1 MRSTVVSAKTVEECV
16 NKALD
21 KLQANR
27 NEVNI
32 EVINEAKQGFLG
44 LFGAKDA
51 VVRVSLKDDVKEK
64 GTGDFVKNILNS
76 DSNSVETE
84 QKEDTKVIKD
94 KKIVEEVEETKSTED
109 DKEEI
114 VEKSVKPEK
123 PAKPVE
129 PVEPTKPV
137 KPAKPVEA
145 EEVPVEAEEVK
156 ETEEVVKSEETEE
169 QQDTEPDVTIDR
181 NDELFITSKNFLKQ
195 MIEDMGIDCDIESRT
210 EGNMI
215 KFNIMCSEESDIGII
230 IGKRG
235 ETLDSLQYIV
245 NLVTNRNSDTYIR
258 VILDCNQYRSKR
270 ERSLQK
276 LARRLADKAV
286 QTGRDIKLE
295 PMNPYER
302 RIIHTYLQNDEK
314 VNTFSQGN
322 EPNRRV
328 IIKRK

>member
-1 MRSTVVSAKTVEECV
+1 MRSTVISAKTVEECV

-32 EVINEAKQGFLG
+32 EVIDEPKQGFLG

-64 GTGDFVKNILNS
+64 GTDDFVKNILNS

-84 QKEDTKVIKD
+84 QKEDTKVIED
-94 KKIVEEVEETKSTED
+94 KKIVEEVKTEPTED

-129 PVEPTKPV
+129 
-137 KPAKPVEA
+137 
-145 EEVPVEAEEVK
+145 AEEVK
-156 ETEEVVKSEETEE
+156 ETEEAVKSEETEE
-169 QQDTEPDVTIDR
+169 EQDTEPDVTIDR

>member
-1 MRSTVVSAKTVEECV
+1 MRSTVISAKTVEECV

-32 EVINEAKQGFLG
+32 EVIDEPKQGFLG

-64 GTGDFVKNILNS
+64 GTDDFVKNILNS

-84 QKEDTKVIKD
+84 QKEDTKVVED
-94 KKIVEEVEETKSTED
+94 KKVVEEVEETESTED
-109 DKEEI
+109 DNDEI
-114 VEKSVKPEK
+114 VETEET
-123 PAKPVE
+123 VE
-129 PVEPTKPV
+129 TVETV
-137 KPAKPVEA
+137 ETEDVAESETSEQEA
-145 EEVPVEAEEVK
+145 E
-156 ETEEVVKSEETEE
+156 SEES
-169 QQDTEPDVTIDR
+169 DVTIDR

-215 KFNIMCSEESDIGII
+215 KFNILCSQESDIGII

-245 NLVTNRNSDTYIR
+245 NLVTNRNADTYIR

-276 LARRLADKAV
+276 LARRLADKAI

-302 RIIHTYLQNDEK
+302 RIIHTYLQNDEN

>member
-21 KLQANR
+21 KLQANK

-84 QKEDTKVIKD
+84 QKEDTKVIED

-123 PAKPVE
+123 PVE
-129 PVEPTKPV
+129 
-137 KPAKPVEA
+137 PAKPVEA
-145 EEVPVEAEEVK
+145 EEA
-156 ETEEVVKSEETEE
+156 VKSEETEE
-169 QQDTEPDVTIDR
+169 EQDTEPDVTIDR

-215 KFNIMCSEESDIGII
+215 KFNILCSEESDIGII

-245 NLVTNRNSDTYIR
+245 NLVTNRNADTYIR

>member
-1 MRSTVVSAKTVEECV
+1 M
-16 NKALD
+16 
-21 KLQANR
+21 
-27 NEVNI
+27 
-32 EVINEAKQGFLG
+32 
-44 LFGAKDA
+44 
-51 VVRVSLKDDVKEK
+51 LKKRER
-64 GTGDFVKNILNS
+64 TIS
-76 DSNSVETE
+76 WRP
-84 QKEDTKVIKD
+84 
-94 KKIVEEVEETKSTED
+94 TED

-114 VEKSVKPEK
+114 VE
-123 PAKPVE
+123 E
-129 PVEPTKPV
+129 PVET
-137 KPAKPVEA
+137 AK
-145 EEVPVEAEEVK
+145 PVEAEEVK
-156 ETEEVVKSEETEE
+156 ETEESVKSEETEE
-169 QQDTEPDVTIDR
+169 EQDTEPDVTIDR

>member
-1 MRSTVVSAKTVEECV
+1 MRSTVISAKTVEECV

-64 GTGDFVKNILNS
+64 GTDDFVKNILNS

-84 QKEDTKVIKD
+84 QKEDTKVIED

-109 DKEEI
+109 DNEEI
-114 VEKSVKPEK
+114 VEESVET
-123 PAKPVE
+123 VE
-129 PVEPTKPV
+129 SEEVTEV
-137 KPAKPVEA
+137 KDA
-145 EEVPVEAEEVK
+145 EEA
-156 ETEEVVKSEETEE
+156 VKSEETEE
-169 QQDTEPDVTIDR
+169 EQEAEPDVTIDR

-245 NLVTNRNSDTYIR
+245 NLVTNRNADTYIR

-302 RIIHTYLQNDEK
+302 RIIHTYLQNDEN

>member
-1 MRSTVVSAKTVEECV
+1 MRSTVISAKTVEECV

-64 GTGDFVKNILNS
+64 GTDDFVKNILNS

-114 VEKSVKPEK
+114 VEKSVKP
-123 PAKPVE
+123 
-129 PVEPTKPV
+129 
-137 KPAKPVEA
+137 
-145 EEVPVEAEEVK
+145 VEAEEVK
-156 ETEEVVKSEETEE
+156 ETEEAVKSEETEE
-169 QQDTEPDVTIDR
+169 EQDNEPDVTIDR

-245 NLVTNRNSDTYIR
+245 NLVTNRNADTYIR

-276 LARRLADKAV
+276 LARRLADKAI

>member
-1 MRSTVVSAKTVEECV
+1 MRSTVISAKTVEECV

-21 KLQANR
+21 KLQANQ

-64 GTGDFVKNILNS
+64 GTDDFVKNILNS

-84 QKEDTKVIKD
+84 QKEDTKVIED

-129 PVEPTKPV
+129 PTKPV
-137 KPAKPVEA
+137 EPAKPVEA
-145 EEVPVEAEEVK
+145 EEAK
-156 ETEEVVKSEETEE
+156 ETEEAVKSEETEE
-169 QQDTEPDVTIDR
+169 EQEAESDVTIDR

>member
-1 MRSTVVSAKTVEECV
+1 MRSTVISAKTVEECV

-84 QKEDTKVIKD
+84 QKEDTKVVED
-94 KKIVEEVEETKSTED
+94 KKVVEEVKTEPTEAD
-109 DKEEI
+109 NEEI
-114 VEKSVKPEK
+114 VEESVET
-123 PAKPVE
+123 VE
-129 PVEPTKPV
+129 SEEVTEV
-137 KPAKPVEA
+137 AEA
-145 EEVPVEAEEVK
+145 EES
-156 ETEEVVKSEETEE
+156 VKSEETEE
-169 QQDTEPDVTIDR
+169 EQDTEPDVTIDR

>member
-1 MRSTVVSAKTVEECV
+1 MRSTVISAKTVEECV

-64 GTGDFVKNILNS
+64 GTDDFVKNILNS

-84 QKEDTKVIKD
+84 QKEDTKVIED

-114 VEKSVKPEK
+114 VEKSVKP
-123 PAKPVE
+123 
-129 PVEPTKPV
+129 VEPTKPV
-137 KPAKPVEA
+137 EPEK
-145 EEVPVEAEEVK
+145 PVEAEEVK
-156 ETEEVVKSEETEE
+156 ETEEAVKSEETEE
-169 QQDTEPDVTIDR
+169 EQEAESDVTIDR

-245 NLVTNRNSDTYIR
+245 NLVTNRNADTYIR

-276 LARRLADKAV
+276 LARRLADKAI

-302 RIIHTYLQNDEK
+302 RIIHTYLQNDEN

>member
-84 QKEDTKVIKD
+84 QKEDTKVIED
-94 KKIVEEVEETKSTED
+94 KKIVEEVEKTEPTEAD
-109 DKEEI
+109 NEEI
-114 VEKSVKPEK
+114 VEES
-123 PAKPVE
+123 
-129 PVEPTKPV
+129 V
-137 KPAKPVEA
+137 KPAKPVET
-145 EEVPVEAEEVK
+145 EEAK
-156 ETEEVVKSEETEE
+156 ETEEAVKSEETEE
-169 QQDTEPDVTIDR
+169 EQDTEPDVTIDR

>member
-84 QKEDTKVIKD
+84 QKEDTKVIED
-94 KKIVEEVEETKSTED
+94 KKIVEEVEETTFTED

-114 VEKSVKPEK
+114 VEKSVKP
-123 PAKPVE
+123 
-129 PVEPTKPV
+129 
-137 KPAKPVEA
+137 AKPVEA
-145 EEVPVEAEEVK
+145 EEAKDAEEA
-156 ETEEVVKSEETEE
+156 VKSEETEE
-169 QQDTEPDVTIDR
+169 EQDTEPDVTIDR

>member
-84 QKEDTKVIKD
+84 QKEDTKVIED
-94 KKIVEEVEETKSTED
+94 KKIVEEVEKTEPTEAD
-109 DKEEI
+109 NEEI
-114 VEKSVKPEK
+114 VEESVE
-123 PAKPVE
+123 
-129 PVEPTKPV
+129 
-137 KPAKPVEA
+137 PAKPVEA
-145 EEVPVEAEEVK
+145 EEVV
-156 ETEEVVKSEETEE
+156 ETEEAVKSEETEE
-169 QQDTEPDVTIDR
+169 EQEAESDVTIDR

-245 NLVTNRNSDTYIR
+245 NLVTNRNADTYIR

>member
-1 MRSTVVSAKTVEECV
+1 MRSTVISAKTVEECV

-84 QKEDTKVIKD
+84 QKEDTKVIED

-114 VEKSVKPEK
+114 VEKSVKP
-123 PAKPVE
+123 AKPVE
-129 PVEPTKPV
+129 PVEP
-137 KPAKPVEA
+137 AK
-145 EEVPVEAEEVK
+145 PVEAEEVK
-156 ETEEVVKSEETEE
+156 ETEEAVKSEETEE
-169 QQDTEPDVTIDR
+169 EQESESDVTIDR

>member
-1 MRSTVVSAKTVEECV
+1 MRSTVISAKTVEECV

-64 GTGDFVKNILNS
+64 GTDDFVKNILNS

-84 QKEDTKVIKD
+84 QKEDTKVIED
-94 KKIVEEVEETKSTED
+94 KKVVEEVEKTKPTETD
-109 DKEEI
+109 NEEI
-114 VEKSVKPEK
+114 VKESVEPEK
-123 PAKPVE
+123 TVE
-129 PVEPTKPV
+129 SEEVT
-137 KPAKPVEA
+137 EA
-145 EEVPVEAEEVK
+145 EES
-156 ETEEVVKSEETEE
+156 VKSEETEE
-169 QQDTEPDVTIDR
+169 EQEAEPDVTIDR

>member
-1 MRSTVVSAKTVEECV
+1 MRSTVISAKTVEECV
-16 NKALD
+16 DKALD

-84 QKEDTKVIKD
+84 KKEDTKVIKD

-114 VEKSVKPEK
+114 VEKSVKPVE
-123 PAKPVE
+123 PAK
-129 PVEPTKPV
+129 
-137 KPAKPVEA
+137 
-145 EEVPVEAEEVK
+145 PVEAEEVK
-156 ETEEVVKSEETEE
+156 ETEEAVKSEETEE
-169 QQDTEPDVTIDR
+169 EQEAESDVTIDR

>member
-84 QKEDTKVIKD
+84 QKEDTKVIED

-114 VEKSVKPEK
+114 VEKSVE
-123 PAKPVE
+123 PAK

-137 KPAKPVEA
+137 EA
-145 EEVPVEAEEVK
+145 EEAEES
-156 ETEEVVKSEETEE
+156 VKSEETEE
-169 QQDTEPDVTIDR
+169 EQEAESDVTIDR
-181 NDELFITSKNFLKQ
+181 KDELFITSKNFLKQ

-245 NLVTNRNSDTYIR
+245 NLVTNRNADTYIR

-276 LARRLADKAV
+276 LARRLADKAI

>member
-1 MRSTVVSAKTVEECV
+1 MRSTVISARTVEECV

-32 EVINEAKQGFLG
+32 EVIDEPKQGFLG

-64 GTGDFVKNILNS
+64 GTDDFVKNILNS

-84 QKEDTKVIKD
+84 QKEDKKV
-94 KKIVEEVEETKSTED
+94 VEEVEETKPTQD
-109 DKEEI
+109 DNDKIVEIEETVEKEE
-114 VEKSVKPEK
+114 VTEESE
-123 PAKPVE
+123 E
-129 PVEPTKPV
+129 SEQ
-137 KPAKPVEA
+137 EA
-145 EEVPVEAEEVK
+145 EESEEISKEAE
-156 ETEEVVKSEETEE
+156 S
-169 QQDTEPDVTIDR
+169 DVTIDR
-181 NDELFITSKNFLKQ
+181 DDELFITSKNFLKQ

-215 KFNIMCSEESDIGII
+215 KFNIICSQESDIGII

-245 NLVTNRNSDTYIR
+245 NLVTNRNADTYIR
-258 VILDCNQYRSKR
+258 VVLDCNQYRSKR

>member
-1 MRSTVVSAKTVEECV
+1 MRSTVISAKTVEECV

-84 QKEDTKVIKD
+84 QKEDTKVIED

-137 KPAKPVEA
+137 EA
-145 EEVPVEAEEVK
+145 K
-156 ETEEVVKSEETEE
+156 ETEEAVKSEETEE
-169 QQDTEPDVTIDR
+169 EQDTEPDVTIDR

-245 NLVTNRNSDTYIR
+245 NLVTNRNADTYIR

>member
-64 GTGDFVKNILNS
+64 GTDDFVKNILNS

-84 QKEDTKVIKD
+84 QKEDTKVIED
-94 KKIVEEVEETKSTED
+94 KKVVEEVEETKPTEAD
-109 DKEEI
+109 NEEI
-114 VEKSVKPEK
+114 VEESVET
-123 PAKPVE
+123 VE
-129 PVEPTKPV
+129 SEEVTEV
-137 KPAKPVEA
+137 KDA
-145 EEVPVEAEEVK
+145 EES
-156 ETEEVVKSEETEE
+156 VKSEETEE
-169 QQDTEPDVTIDR
+169 EQDTEPDVTIDR

-245 NLVTNRNSDTYIR
+245 NLVTNRNADTYIR

>member
-84 QKEDTKVIKD
+84 QKEDTKVIED
-94 KKIVEEVEETKSTED
+94 KKIVEEVKTEPTED

-114 VEKSVKPEK
+114 VEK
-123 PAKPVE
+123 PA
-129 PVEPTKPV
+129 

-145 EEVPVEAEEVK
+145 EEAK

-169 QQDTEPDVTIDR
+169 EQDTEPDVTIDR

>member
-16 NKALD
+16 DKALD

-84 QKEDTKVIKD
+84 KKEDTKVIKD
-94 KKIVEEVEETKSTED
+94 KKIVEEVEETESTED

-123 PAKPVE
+123 PVE
-129 PVEPTKPV
+129 PE
-137 KPAKPVEA
+137 KPAE
-145 EEVPVEAEEVK
+145 PVEAEEVK
-156 ETEEVVKSEETEE
+156 ETEEAVKSEETEE
-169 QQDTEPDVTIDR
+169 EQDTESDVTIDR

>member
-1 MRSTVVSAKTVEECV
+1 MRSTVISAKTVEECV

-84 QKEDTKVIKD
+84 QKEDTKVIED
-94 KKIVEEVEETKSTED
+94 KKIVEEVKTEPTEAD
-109 DKEEI
+109 NEEI
-114 VEKSVKPEK
+114 VEESVET
-123 PAKPVE
+123 VE
-129 PVEPTKPV
+129 SEEVTEV
-137 KPAKPVEA
+137 KDA
-145 EEVPVEAEEVK
+145 EEA
-156 ETEEVVKSEETEE
+156 VKSEETEE
-169 QQDTEPDVTIDR
+169 EQDNEPDVTIDR

-245 NLVTNRNSDTYIR
+245 NLVTNRNADTYIR

-276 LARRLADKAV
+276 LARRLADKAI

>member
-84 QKEDTKVIKD
+84 QKEDTKVIEE
-94 KKIVEEVEETKSTED
+94 KKIVEEVEETKFTED

-114 VEKSVKPEK
+114 VEKSVKP
-123 PAKPVE
+123 
-129 PVEPTKPV
+129 
-137 KPAKPVEA
+137 AKPVEA
-145 EEVPVEAEEVK
+145 EEAK
-156 ETEEVVKSEETEE
+156 ETEEAVKSEETEE
-169 QQDTEPDVTIDR
+169 EQEAEADVTIDR

-195 MIEDMGIDCDIESRT
+195 MIEDMGINCDIESRT

>member
-1 MRSTVVSAKTVEECV
+1 MRSTVISAKTVEECV

-32 EVINEAKQGFLG
+32 EVIDEPKQGFLG

-64 GTGDFVKNILNS
+64 GTDDFVKNILNS

-84 QKEDTKVIKD
+84 QKEDTKVVED
-94 KKIVEEVEETKSTED
+94 KKVVEEVEETKSTED
-109 DKEEI
+109 DNDEI
-114 VEKSVKPEK
+114 VET
-123 PAKPVE
+123 VE
-129 PVEPTKPV
+129 I
-137 KPAKPVEA
+137 
-145 EEVPVEAEEVK
+145 EETV
-156 ETEEVVKSEETEE
+156 ETEETEDVKDAEESKQESEQEAESEES
-169 QQDTEPDVTIDR
+169 DVTIDR

-215 KFNIMCSEESDIGII
+215 KFNILCSQESDIGII

-245 NLVTNRNSDTYIR
+245 NLVTNRNADTYIR

-276 LARRLADKAV
+276 LARRLADKAI

-302 RIIHTYLQNDEK
+302 RIIHTYLQNDEN

>member
-1 MRSTVVSAKTVEECV
+1 MRSTVISAKTVEECV

-21 KLQANR
+21 KLQANK

-84 QKEDTKVIKD
+84 QKEDTKVIED
-94 KKIVEEVEETKSTED
+94 KKIVEEVEETKPTED

-114 VEKSVKPEK
+114 VEKSVKP
-123 PAKPVE
+123 
-129 PVEPTKPV
+129 
-137 KPAKPVEA
+137 AKPVEA
-145 EEVPVEAEEVK
+145 EEAK
-156 ETEEVVKSEETEE
+156 ETEEAVKSEETEE
-169 QQDTEPDVTIDR
+169 EQDTEPDVTIDR

-245 NLVTNRNSDTYIR
+245 NLVTNRNADTYIR

-302 RIIHTYLQNDEK
+302 RIIHTYLQNDEN

>member
-21 KLQANR
+21 KLQANK

-84 QKEDTKVIKD
+84 QKEDTKVIED
-94 KKIVEEVEETKSTED
+94 KKIVEEVKTEPTED

-114 VEKSVKPEK
+114 VEESVE
-123 PAKPVE
+123 PAK
-129 PVEPTKPV
+129 
-137 KPAKPVEA
+137 
-145 EEVPVEAEEVK
+145 PVEAEEVK
-156 ETEEVVKSEETEE
+156 ETEEAVKSEETEE
-169 QQDTEPDVTIDR
+169 EQEAESDVTIDR

-245 NLVTNRNSDTYIR
+245 NLVTNRNADTYIR

-276 LARRLADKAV
+276 LARRLADKAI

-302 RIIHTYLQNDEK
+302 RIIHTYLQNDEN

>member
-64 GTGDFVKNILNS
+64 GTDDFVKNILNS

-84 QKEDTKVIKD
+84 QKEDTKVVED
-94 KKIVEEVEETKSTED
+94 KKVVEEVEETKSTED

-114 VEKSVKPEK
+114 VEKSVKP
-123 PAKPVE
+123 
-129 PVEPTKPV
+129 
-137 KPAKPVEA
+137 AKPVEA
-145 EEVPVEAEEVK
+145 EEAK

-169 QQDTEPDVTIDR
+169 EQEAESDVTIDR

-245 NLVTNRNSDTYIR
+245 NLVTNRNADTYIR

>member
-64 GTGDFVKNILNS
+64 GTDDFVKNILNS

-114 VEKSVKPEK
+114 VEKSVKP
-123 PAKPVE
+123 
-129 PVEPTKPV
+129 
-137 KPAKPVEA
+137 VEA
-145 EEVPVEAEEVK
+145 EEAK

-169 QQDTEPDVTIDR
+169 EQEAESDVTIDR

>member
-84 QKEDTKVIKD
+84 QKEDTKVIED

-114 VEKSVKPEK
+114 VEKSVE
-123 PAKPVE
+123 PAK

-137 KPAKPVEA
+137 EA
-145 EEVPVEAEEVK
+145 EEAEES
-156 ETEEVVKSEETEE
+156 VKSEETEE
-169 QQDTEPDVTIDR
+169 EQEAESDVTIDR

-245 NLVTNRNSDTYIR
+245 NLVTNRNADTYIR

-276 LARRLADKAV
+276 LARRLADKAI

>member
-84 QKEDTKVIKD
+84 QKEDTKVIED
-94 KKIVEEVEETKSTED
+94 KKIVEEVEKTEPTEAD
-109 DKEEI
+109 NEEI
-114 VEKSVKPEK
+114 VEESVE
-123 PAKPVE
+123 PAKP
-129 PVEPTKPV
+129 
-137 KPAKPVEA
+137 AEA
-145 EEVPVEAEEVK
+145 
-156 ETEEVVKSEETEE
+156 EEVVKSEETEE
-169 QQDTEPDVTIDR
+169 EQDNEPDVTIDR

-215 KFNIMCSEESDIGII
+215 KFNILCSQESDIGII

-245 NLVTNRNSDTYIR
+245 NLVTNRNADTYIR

>member
-64 GTGDFVKNILNS
+64 GTDDFVKNILNS

-84 QKEDTKVIKD
+84 QKEDTKVIED
-94 KKIVEEVEETKSTED
+94 KKIVEEVKTEPTED

-114 VEKSVKPEK
+114 VEEPVET
-123 PAKPVE
+123 AKPVE
-129 PVEPTKPV
+129 SKEV
-137 KPAKPVEA
+137 KDAEEA
-145 EEVPVEAEEVK
+145 EEA
-156 ETEEVVKSEETEE
+156 VKSEETEE
-169 QQDTEPDVTIDR
+169 EQEAESDVTIDR

>member
-1 MRSTVVSAKTVEECV
+1 MRSTVISAKTVEECV

-32 EVINEAKQGFLG
+32 EVIDEPKQGFLG

-64 GTGDFVKNILNS
+64 GTDDFVKNILNS

-84 QKEDTKVIKD
+84 QKEDTKVVED
-94 KKIVEEVEETKSTED
+94 KKVVEEVEETKSTED
-109 DKEEI
+109 DNDEI
-114 VEKSVKPEK
+114 VETVEIEETVETEDVKDSEESK
-123 PAKPVE
+123 QE
-129 PVEPTKPV
+129 SEQ
-137 KPAKPVEA
+137 EA
-145 EEVPVEAEEVK
+145 E
-156 ETEEVVKSEETEE
+156 SEES
-169 QQDTEPDVTIDR
+169 DVTIDR

-215 KFNIMCSEESDIGII
+215 KFNILCSQESDIGII

-245 NLVTNRNSDTYIR
+245 NLVTNRNADTYIR

-276 LARRLADKAV
+276 LARRLADKAI

-302 RIIHTYLQNDEK
+302 RIIHTYLQNDEN

>member
-64 GTGDFVKNILNS
+64 GTDDFVKNILNS

-84 QKEDTKVIKD
+84 QKEDTKVIED

-123 PAKPVE
+123 PEK

-137 KPAKPVEA
+137 EA
-145 EEVPVEAEEVK
+145 EEVV
-156 ETEEVVKSEETEE
+156 ETEEAVKSEETEE
-169 QQDTEPDVTIDR
+169 EQEAESDVTIDR

-245 NLVTNRNSDTYIR
+245 NLVTNRNSDIYIR

-302 RIIHTYLQNDEK
+302 RIIHTYLQNDEN

>member
-84 QKEDTKVIKD
+84 QKEDTKVIED
-94 KKIVEEVEETKSTED
+94 KKIVEEVEETEPTEAD
-109 DKEEI
+109 NEEI
-114 VEKSVKPEK
+114 VEESVET
-123 PAKPVE
+123 VE
-129 PVEPTKPV
+129 SEEVTEV
-137 KPAKPVEA
+137 AEA
-145 EEVPVEAEEVK
+145 EEA
-156 ETEEVVKSEETEE
+156 VKSEETEE
-169 QQDTEPDVTIDR
+169 EQDTESDVTIDR

-245 NLVTNRNSDTYIR
+245 NLVTNRNSNTYIR

>member
-1 MRSTVVSAKTVEECV
+1 MRSTVISAKTVEECV

-64 GTGDFVKNILNS
+64 GTDDFVKNILNS

-84 QKEDTKVIKD
+84 QKEDTKVIED

-114 VEKSVKPEK
+114 VE
-123 PAKPVE
+123 E
-129 PVEPTKPV
+129 PVEPEEK
-137 KPAKPVEA
+137 VES
-145 EEVPVEAEEVK
+145 EEVTEVK
-156 ETEEVVKSEETEE
+156 ETEEAVKSEETEE
-169 QQDTEPDVTIDR
+169 EQEAESDVTIDR

>member
-84 QKEDTKVIKD
+84 QKEDTKVIED

-114 VEKSVKPEK
+114 VEESVET
-123 PAKPVE
+123 VE
-129 PVEPTKPV
+129 SEEVTEV
-137 KPAKPVEA
+137 KEA
-145 EEVPVEAEEVK
+145 EES
-156 ETEEVVKSEETEE
+156 VKSEETEE
-169 QQDTEPDVTIDR
+169 EQEAEPDVTIDR

>member
-84 QKEDTKVIKD
+84 QKEDTKVIED
-94 KKIVEEVEETKSTED
+94 KKIVEEVKTEPTKD

-114 VEKSVKPEK
+114 LEKPVKPEK
-123 PAKPVE
+123 PEKPVE
-129 PVEPTKPV
+129 PVE
-137 KPAKPVEA
+137 PAKPVEA
-145 EEVPVEAEEVK
+145 EEA
-156 ETEEVVKSEETEE
+156 VKSEETEE
-169 QQDTEPDVTIDR
+169 EQDTEPDVTIDR

-245 NLVTNRNSDTYIR
+245 NLVTNRNADTYIR

-276 LARRLADKAV
+276 LARRLADKAI

>member
-84 QKEDTKVIKD
+84 QKEDTKVIED

-109 DKEEI
+109 DNEEI
-114 VEKSVKPEK
+114 VEEPVKPEK
-123 PAKPVE
+123 PEK

-137 KPAKPVEA
+137 EPAK
-145 EEVPVEAEEVK
+145 PVEAEEVK
-156 ETEEVVKSEETEE
+156 ETEEAVKSEETEE
-169 QQDTEPDVTIDR
+169 EQEAESDVTIDR

-276 LARRLADKAV
+276 LARRLADKAI

>member
-1 MRSTVVSAKTVEECV
+1 MRSTVISAKTVEECV

-84 QKEDTKVIKD
+84 QKEDTKVIED
-94 KKIVEEVEETKSTED
+94 KKIVEEVEETKFTED

-114 VEKSVKPEK
+114 VEKSVKP
-123 PAKPVE
+123 
-129 PVEPTKPV
+129 
-137 KPAKPVEA
+137 AKPVEA
-145 EEVPVEAEEVK
+145 EEAK
-156 ETEEVVKSEETEE
+156 ETEEAVKSEETEE
-169 QQDTEPDVTIDR
+169 EQDTEPDVTIDR

>member
-1 MRSTVVSAKTVEECV
+1 MRSTVISAKTVEECV

-84 QKEDTKVIKD
+84 QKEDTKVIED
-94 KKIVEEVEETKSTED
+94 KKVVEEVEETEPTEAD
-109 DKEEI
+109 NEEI
-114 VEKSVKPEK
+114 VEESVET
-123 PAKPVE
+123 VE
-129 PVEPTKPV
+129 SEEVTEV
-137 KPAKPVEA
+137 AEA
-145 EEVPVEAEEVK
+145 EEA
-156 ETEEVVKSEETEE
+156 VKSEETEE
-169 QQDTEPDVTIDR
+169 EQDTEPDVTIDR

-276 LARRLADKAV
+276 LARRLADKAI